1 MIRVLVFPILF
12 LLVTA
17 NLIQAQTPTFLVKGT
32 VVEKKDQPA
41 PMAILKLLVAK
52 DSAFHSGVVANENG
66 EFVFMIT
73 APGDYFVQASYV
85 GRTNMNSPIFT
96 ANIGD
101 SLMLAPIQLI
111 EEGTLLKAVVVKG
124 RQQLV
129 EQQVDK
135 TVLNVQ
141 ADVTA
146 SGKNA
151 FEILQQAPGVVI
163 DPNDN
168 IQMAGKQGVNVY
180 IDGRPVNLSAADLAN
195 LLKSTPGAN
204 LEKVE
209 LITNPSSRYDAQGQA
224 GIINIRFKKNKS
236 MGMNGSVTGGYAQ
249 SQHSRQNAAIDLNYR
264 INKLNLYGNAGWNGG
279 YQHTQLNV
287 NRIVKQGTLTQ
298 KFDQNGYD
306 DDRWNRYV
314 VKTGADY
321 YLNNRHTLGFMV
333 MGSTNQLQFGTN
345 STTNIGNL
353 AGRVDSMAVNR
364 TTNPSHD
371 NRLNTVLN
379 YRFADTLGTEL
390 ILTADY
396 TTFGNQGITTLISNF
411 YNTERQQSTGTRGNQ
426 FNTSTDIRV
435 FSFKGDL
442 TKEWK
447 ATNSK
452 LEVGFKTNFAQ
463 TNNDFL
469 AHLLRESLFIAD
481 TGRTNTF
488 RYTENIHAAYANLLK
503 KWNKWT
509 VQGGL
514 RAEYAQVKGVS
525 TNLTEQVKTTP
536 DTSYLNVFPTAFVQF
551 QATQN
556 SQFNLNYSR
565 RIQRPNYQDLNP
577 FVYQSDPYTSD
588 QGNPY
593 LRPQY
598 TNSMELAY
606 TYKWAHTIRFGYSHT
621 NDYYTDVTH
630 QHGTLTTRT
639 IENVGKAD
647 VLNLSISTPFKV
659 TKWWNGY
666 LSTGGNWNLF
676 RTVLPEGRANVTA
689 LSMNGYMQHNFTL
702 PKDITVQVSG
712 FYSSPRREAVFYN
725 RGLGAMNIGIQRK
738 IMKQNATVQ
747 LGIDDVLNTMRWA
760 QHVDFGSV
768 QFESSRKWESRRFKI
783 QFTYRFGNQQLK
795 KGREWSSDD
804 NKNRIKEKNAN

>member
-1 MIRVLVFPILF
+1 MIRVLIFPIVF
-12 LLVTA
+12 LLATA
-17 NLIQAQTPTFLVKGT
+17 TQIQAQAPTFLVKGT
-32 VVEKKDQPA
+32 VVEKNGQPA

-52 DSAFHSGVVANENG
+52 DSAFNSGVVANENG
-66 EFVFMIT
+66 AFVFVIT
-73 APGDYFVQASYV
+73 TPGDYFVQASYV
-85 GRTNMNSPIFT
+85 GRTNMNSPVFT
-96 ANIGD
+96 ANVGD
-101 SLMLAPIQLI
+101 SLALAPIQLG
-111 EEGTLLKAVVVKG
+111 EDGTMLKAVVVKG

-129 EQQVDK
+129 DQQVDK

-151 FEILQQAPGVVI
+151 FEVLQQAPGVVI

-224 GIINIRFKKNKS
+224 GIINIKFKKNKS

-287 NRIVKQGTLTQ
+287 NRIVRQGTLSQ
-298 KFDQNGYD
+298 KFNQNGYD

-321 YLNNRHTLGFMV
+321 YFNNKHTLGFMV

-353 AGRVDSMAVNR
+353 AGRVDSTAVNR
-364 TTNPSHD
+364 TTSPSYD

-396 TTFGNQGITTLISNF
+396 TTFANQGTTTLISNL
-411 YNTERQQSTGTRGNQ
+411 YNTERQTGTRGNQ
-426 FNTSTDIRV
+426 FNTSTDIQI
-435 FSFKGDL
+435 FSVKGDL

-447 ATNSK
+447 PTNTK
-452 LEVGFKTNFAQ
+452 LEAGFKTNFAQ

-469 AHLLRESLFIAD
+469 AHVLRESRFIAD

-488 RYTENIHAAYANLLK
+488 RYTENIYAAYANLLK

-525 TNLTEQVKTTP
+525 TNLVKQVRITP
-536 DTSYLNVFPTAFVQF
+536 NTSYLNVFPTAFVQF

-598 TNSMELAY
+598 THNAELAY

-630 QHGTLTTRT
+630 QNGSLTTRT
-639 IENVGKAD
+639 IENAGQAD
-647 VLNLSISTPFKV
+647 VLNLSVSTPFRV

-702 PKDITVQVSG
+702 PKDITLQVAG

-725 RGLGAMNIGIQRK
+725 RSLGAMNIGIQRK
-738 IMKQNATVQ
+738 IMKQNATLQ

-760 QHVDFGSV
+760 QYVNFGPV
-768 QFESSRKWESRRFKI
+768 EFESSRKWESRRFKI

-795 KGREWSSDD
+795 KGRDWSSDD